1 MLITVVGTKLV
12 SVNVKGT
19 DVTRVDVVV
28 NTSVVQIVLMI
39 VRSLVTVTG

>member
-1 MLITVVGTKLV
+1 MLVIVVGTKLV

>member
-1 MLITVVGTKLV
+1 MLMTVVGTKLV

-19 DVTRVDVVV
+19 DVTSVDVVV
-28 NTSVVQIVLMI
+28 STSVVQIVLMI